1 MNLIP
6 QKEVLIYF
14 FFLQIWSKSFLFVKQ
29 KKKELQNI
37 LVFVDVIKL
46 IEQSSNPFL
55 RKKFFFS

>member
-29 KKKELQNI
+29 KKERITKYISIRRCHQTYWA
-37 LVFVDVIKL
+37 KL
-46 IEQSSNPFL
+46 KSFL
-55 RKKFFFS
+55 T

>member
-55 RKKFFFS
+55 RKKLVFS